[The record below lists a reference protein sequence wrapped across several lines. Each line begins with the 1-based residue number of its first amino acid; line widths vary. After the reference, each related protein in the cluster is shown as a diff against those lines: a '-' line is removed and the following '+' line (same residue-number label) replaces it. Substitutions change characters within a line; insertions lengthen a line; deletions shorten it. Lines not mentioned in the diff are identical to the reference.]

1 MTSVIERPT
10 SFSYFLRKLQQVS
23 VKMSSDFVWAIKNG
37 DLEQVKD
44 IIEKKSLNVNE
55 EVDGRPLILYAA
67 DYGQKDVIDYLISA
81 GADVNSKDKH
91 GITAILAAIWEGHK
105 DCVKLLLEKGAKKE
119 GVAPDGKTYL
129 ESAEN
134 NEIKQM
140 LMA

>member
-1 MTSVIERPT
+1 
-10 SFSYFLRKLQQVS
+10 
-23 VKMSSDFVWAIKNG
+23 MSSDFVWAIKNG

-44 IIEKKSLNVNE
+44 IIEKKSVNVNE

-67 DYGQKDVIDYLISA
+67 DYGQVDVIDYLITA

-105 DCVKLLLEKGAKKE
+105 DCVKLLLEKGAKRE